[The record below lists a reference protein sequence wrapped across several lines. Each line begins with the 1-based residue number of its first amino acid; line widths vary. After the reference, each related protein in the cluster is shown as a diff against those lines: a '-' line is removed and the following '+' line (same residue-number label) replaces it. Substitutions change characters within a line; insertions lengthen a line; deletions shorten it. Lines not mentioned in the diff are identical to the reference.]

1 MAIVNVCSCLLF
13 PVFFSRE
20 GFTTR
25 VWNLWFSSF
34 LPRLPLNIFT
44 IYPFFISVTKISVEG
59 YKIATADS
67 TVLESR
73 NMYYIISSC
82 HLSPR
87 LFLTLELLFRN
98 LPWWQ
103 LTWPFYLECDVIT
116 RFTALQD
123 ERSNWNYL
131 EFANTIS
138 EVNVEQT
145 VKHKNKKEMA
155 DGNFQTT
162 VCVSSPA
169 KTHASSWK
177 KIY

>member
-1 MAIVNVCSCLLF
+1 MTHNQGLEFVIFEFFSSPATEHFSHLLF
-13 PVFFSRE
+13 FF
-20 GFTTR
+20 
-25 VWNLWFSSF
+25 V
-34 LPRLPLNIFT
+34 
-44 IYPFFISVTKISVEG
+44 SVTEISVEG
-59 YKIATADS
+59 YKTATADS

-73 NMYYIISSC
+73 NMYYSISSW

-116 RFTALQD
+116 GFTALQA
-123 ERSNWNYL
+123 ERSNRNYL
-131 EFANTIS
+131 EFGNTIS
-138 EVNVEQT
+138 EVNMQQT
-145 VKHKNKKEMA
+145 EKHRNKKEMA
-155 DGNFQTT
+155 VGNFQTT

-177 KIY
+177 KIN